1 MTVKT
6 AEGRDRSILATVI
19 HGLGGGGLIATEK
32 EKEECCDYSLEET
45 RKTSIFN
52 FIIVCQ
58 NLKCL

>member
-32 EKEECCDYSLEET
+32 EK
-45 RKTSIFN
+45 
-52 FIIVCQ
+52 
-58 NLKCL
+58 